1 MYAPAAANCREALA
15 RRQVMIEKGILPANF
30 PIPAHLRNGV
40 PDDARAMPLAAQKPA
55 DFIPLTDVRLSPAL
69 GVLAA

>member
-1 MYAPAAANCREALA
+1 MIQKEAL
-15 RRQVMIEKGILPANF
+15 KGILPANF

-40 PDDARAMPLAAQKPA
+40 PDRAQTIPVAQKPA
-55 DFIPLTDVRLSPAL
+55 DFIPLAEVRVGAAL